1 MKGFK
6 KVFYI
11 FIATLML
18 FTLSVTAFAGNETN
32 DGNIKIQVATDK
44 GSYGATGVAEITAT
58 IINVSGEDI
67 NNVTAQAVF
76 DDLAPAGKRKSETS
90 KSVDVLKSGESFSFT
105 YKATLNKDEHKLNFF
120 QKIILW
126 FVRLFNGGYNA
137 NNDNIDVVAECV
149 TEIEFGKFTV
159 ENVVQVGYEENIIV
173 SEKYITIDQTDFL
186 TVENQQQISGTI
198 NISDDIEKLY
208 FSVTSDYGIE
218 KYDIEN
224 IYNNKWESSVFNL
237 KPGDNKIKVYL
248 KTKNNEYISD
258 IINIEYD
265 RGESYE
271 ASEDSISYDEEYDG
285 YYINNIV
292 LVTFTENTT
301 EQRKQEIVN
310 SINGKIVGRLNTVNE
325 LHIEISPRNLN
336 QLEVLCDELEKNE
349 DVEFATWDEVYDI
362 RSSDLPID
370 DWGYGDNYDLIDWN
384 EENPMNNEWWLE
396 AIKAPSAW
404 NYNSYFNKIKVGI
417 IDSGFDINHEDLNL
431 LFPTEKDRKNN
442 EPNNHG
448 THVAGIIGAKRNNG
462 KGIAGVIDDKKLDLY
477 AFSRDYLTLKT
488 TRGSQIYDG
497 LVALVESGCKIINVS
512 QGLDDLKYC
521 DETLSKR
528 KVNKWG
534 ETASEKIAILLKKGY
549 DFVVIDAAGN
559 GARNRNDKDEYLGV
573 DAIYD
578 GLFSSIT
585 ESNCYN
591 KNIPANE
598 IMDRVIV
605 VANAV
610 KLDSYQL
617 ATGSNG
623 GSQVD
628 IAAPGT
634 NIYSTIAGIAE
645 NYDDGTVKYTSG
657 QKYGLMSGTSMA
669 APIVAGVAGLVWSV
683 NKDFTGAEVKEIV
696 IETAK
701 KGNIWVKDNPDSPTT
716 GDFPLVNAKLAVE
729 EAIYRTYETGYA
741 QGLILEEITEK
752 PIEGAVV
759 SFVSNNEKESI
770 TTVTTDENG
779 NYDYQLPIGSYTVS
793 VSHEKYYS
801 TETKT
806 IEVLQDKHCIVNP
819 LYMEK
824 ASQIFGTVTDIT
836 TQERISGVKVEVV
849 DNESGNFE
857 PFATTTTDQYGDYSL
872 LLPYGSYSLSFNHD
886 DYEYY
891 GVALNVEDE
900 SYIKDI
906 ALSPESGIGDDDRTV
921 TASGNCGA
929 DGDNVTWTLY
939 EDGELVISGNGAM
952 EDYTSDTN
960 QPPWHEYKNN
970 IKSVVFLDGMLK
982 IGDKAFYSCENLT
995 SLTISNSVK
1004 HIGWHAF
1011 NGCSSLENI
1020 EIPDSVERIEY
1031 AFYNTAYFNNSDNWE
1046 NGVLYSALYIG
1057 NHLIAVGGKTQNS
1070 DTYTIRDNTVTI
1082 ADFAF
1087 EGCNFKTVN
1096 IPNSVKIIG
1105 SNAFLYCEKL
1115 KSITIPESVENINS
1129 NAFDEC
1135 RGLVIT
1141 INNPSCIIHDSAL
1154 LGISA
1159 TIYGYKNST
1168 ADSYAKKYSLKFYIL
1183 NLQPGDPGT
1192 KENPYKISTV
1202 EDFRNISNAINIW
1215 YEVVNDIDFSNVEWI
1230 TSFSFNGNLNGNGY
1244 TLKNLTCNKSD
1255 TSGDYRYFGIFTT
1268 NSGSI
1273 SNLVLEN
1280 ITIKVEKLGAKS
1292 PVTFDCIGS
1301 IVGRNKET
1309 GIIENC
1315 IIKSGN
1321 ITSSLSTTKT
1331 DNCNGVIC
1339 GGIAGE
1345 NEGKISHCINSANI
1359 DINATYS
1366 VSAGG
1371 IVGQGNVSDS
1381 LNTGNVIVFVRTG
1394 IYRNGLARSTTIR
1407 SSGITGNGTV
1417 SNCAN
1422 AAETIEATGRSNPA
1436 LYDEEL
1442 HVDSYFI
1449 GGYAKEGN
1457 NYAWEQG
1464 VCCYKGKTSSP
1475 TSDYSY
1481 RTSESGV
1488 TMSSIETIKNI
1499 WSNYQF

>member
-1 MKGFK
+1 MKK
-6 KVFYI
+6 SSKVFYLL
-11 FIATLML
+11 FAVLML
-18 FTLSVTAFAGNETN
+18 FTLSVTAFASNETN
-32 DGNIKIQVATDK
+32 DGNIKIEVATDK
-44 GSYGATGVAEITAT
+44 GSYGVTGVAEITAT
-58 IINVSGEDI
+58 ITNVSGEDI

-90 KSVDVLKSGESFSFT
+90 KSVDVLGAGESFSFT
-105 YKATLNKDEHKLNFF
+105 YKATLNKNEHKLNIF

-137 NNDNIDVVAECV
+137 NNNNIDVAIECV
-149 TEIEFGKFTV
+149 TEIEFGKFTAN
-159 ENVVQVGYEENIIV
+159 NVIQVGYDENIIV

-248 KTKNNEYISD
+248 KTNNKEYISD
-258 IINIEYD
+258 IINIKYD

-301 EQRKQEIVN
+301 EQRKQEIVD

-336 QLEVLCDELEKNE
+336 QLEDLCDELEEFE
-349 DVEFATWDEVYDI
+349 DVDFATWDEVYDI

-512 QGLDDLKYC
+512 QGLDDLKYS
-521 DETLSKR
+521 DEMLSKR
-528 KVNKWG
+528 KVDKWG

-634 NIYSTIAGIAE
+634 SIYSTIAGIAE

-683 NKDFTGAEVKEIV
+683 NEDFTGAEVKKIV

-729 EAIYRTYETGYA
+729 EAIYRTYETGYT
-741 QGLILEEITEK
+741 QGLILEETTEK

-793 VSHEKYYS
+793 VRHEKYYS
-801 TETKT
+801 TEIEI
-806 IEVLQDKHCIVNP
+806 IEVLQDKHCIVTP

-824 ASQIFGTVTDIT
+824 ASQVFGTVTDIT
-836 TQERISGVKVEVV
+836 TQERIPGVKVEVV
-849 DNESGNFE
+849 DNDSGSFE
-857 PFATTTTDQYGDYSL
+857 PLTTTTTDQYGDYSL
-872 LLPYGSYSLSFNHD
+872 LIPYGSYSLSFNHD

-891 GVALNVEDE
+891 GVALNIEDE

-906 ALSPESGIGDDDRTV
+906 ALSPESGAGDDDRPI
-921 TASGNCGA
+921 TASGECGA
-929 DGDNVTWTLY
+929 NVTWTLY
-939 EDGELVISGNGAM
+939 EDGELVISGSGKMKDYSSSSDVPWYSYCESISKVTISDQITHIGA
-952 EDYTSDTN
+952 YAFVSCKILTSIKIPNSVITIGNYAFSGCAKLTN
-960 QPPWHEYKNN
+960 VTIGNN
-970 IKSVVFLDGMLK
+970 VTSIGIESFSGCYDLTDVTIPNSVTKIEFGAFRDCYDLTNITIPSNVTV
-982 IGDKAFYSCENLT
+982 IGDSAFSWCTGLTTVTINNGVKSIGNYAFSHCINLTNIIIPNSVTSIGKSAFSDCCNNLVNITIPDSVTYIGEDAFRGCNILKSINVDENNKSYSNDSYGVLFNKNKTQLIRYPQGNTRTTYEIPSSVTNIDYAAFYGSWYLT
-995 SLTISNSVK
+995 EISISNSVTS
-1004 HIGWHAF
+1004 IGNDTF
-1011 NGCSSLENI
+1011 LGCS
-1020 EIPDSVERIEY
+1020 R
-1031 AFYNTAYFNNSDNWE
+1031 
-1046 NGVLYSALYIG
+1046 
-1057 NHLIAVGGKTQNS
+1057 
-1070 DTYTIRDNTVTI
+1070 
-1082 ADFAF
+1082 
-1087 EGCNFKTVN
+1087 
-1096 IPNSVKIIG
+1096 
-1105 SNAFLYCEKL
+1105 L
-1115 KSITIPESVENINS
+1115 KSITIPSSVKTIGWR
-1129 NAFDEC
+1129 AFY
-1135 RGLVIT
+1135 
-1141 INNPSCIIHDSAL
+1141 SCDSLASVRIGNGVTSIGEGAFNYCDKL
-1154 LGISA
+1154 
-1159 TIYGYKNST
+1159 TDVYYE
-1168 ADSYAKKYSLKFYIL
+1168 
-1183 NLQPGDPGT
+1183 GT
-1192 KENPYKISTV
+1192 QEQW
-1202 EDFRNISNAINIW
+1202 NAINL
-1215 YEVVNDIDFSNVEWI
+1215 D
-1230 TSFSFNGNLNGNGY
+1230 
-1244 TLKNLTCNKSD
+1244 
-1255 TSGDYRYFGIFTT
+1255 
-1268 NSGSI
+1268 
-1273 SNLVLEN
+1273 
-1280 ITIKVEKLGAKS
+1280 
-1292 PVTFDCIGS
+1292 
-1301 IVGRNKET
+1301 
-1309 GIIENC
+1309 
-1315 IIKSGN
+1315 
-1321 ITSSLSTTKT
+1321 
-1331 DNCNGVIC
+1331 
-1339 GGIAGE
+1339 GGG
-1345 NEGKISHCINSANI
+1345 
-1359 DINATYS
+1359 
-1366 VSAGG
+1366 
-1371 IVGQGNVSDS
+1371 DS
-1381 LNTGNVIVFVRTG
+1381 LNH
-1394 IYRNGLARSTTIR
+1394 ATIHY
-1407 SSGITGNGTV
+1407 
-1417 SNCAN
+1417 N
-1422 AAETIEATGRSNPA
+1422 A
-1436 LYDEEL
+1436 
-1442 HVDSYFI
+1442 
-1449 GGYAKEGN
+1449 
-1457 NYAWEQG
+1457 
-1464 VCCYKGKTSSP
+1464 
-1475 TSDYSY
+1475 
-1481 RTSESGV
+1481 
-1488 TMSSIETIKNI
+1488 
-1499 WSNYQF
+1499 